1 MADGTPQHLDRN
13 PVTSIV
19 PYSGEVVNF
28 EDPPACLKLL
38 VEIRE
43 LEGQLRELK
52 DDLTD
57 ALKYEF
63 SRVGK
68 KTLELNG
75 IKATL
80 GADSEVVWDV
90 GVLNELVDLGLPEE
104 RMNELVTPEITY
116 KVNGS
121 VAKQIAAANPTYAG
135 VIERAQSRVPKKA
148 YVGARRG

>member
-1 MADGTPQHLDRN
+1 MNA
-13 PVTSIV
+13 IV
-19 PYSGEVVNF
+19 PYSGEIVNF

-43 LEGQLRELK
+43 LESQLRELK
-52 DDLTD
+52 DGLTD

-63 SRVGK
+63 SRQGI

-80 GADSEVVWDV
+80 GAESEIVWDV
-90 GVLNELVDLGLPEE
+90 GVLYELRDHGLPEE
-104 RMNELVTPEITY
+104 RMNDLITEEITY

-121 VAKQIAAANPTYAG
+121 VAKQIAAANAAYAA

-148 YVGARRG
+148 YVGAKRG